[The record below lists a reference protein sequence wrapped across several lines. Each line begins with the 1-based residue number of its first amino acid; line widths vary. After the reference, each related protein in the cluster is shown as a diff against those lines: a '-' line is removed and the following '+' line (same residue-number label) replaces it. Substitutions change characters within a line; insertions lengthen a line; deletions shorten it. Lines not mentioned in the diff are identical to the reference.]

1 MDSMSDKDVSYTIE
15 EVASLLK
22 VSKLTVYDLIKKE
35 ELPSYRV
42 GRQMRVDMKDLEEYK
57 DRKKTGGNIKV
68 SVSQSSISV
77 SQPKPFVISGQDLA
91 LDLLAKK
98 LEKGGEELRP
108 LRIYS
113 GSLNSLIAMYNN
125 QCDLVSLHLYDGDTG
140 TYNIPYV
147 KKILTGFPFI
157 VINFL
162 SRWAGFYVKNGN
174 PKDINSWVDLNRED
188 VKIINRERG
197 SGARILLD
205 EQLRVHGIRSSEVNG
220 YFSEETSHL
229 TIASSIA
236 GGKADIGI
244 GIEKAAKIVGVEFVP
259 LIKERYD
266 LVLVK
271 NEENKEII
279 NRIHHILSSEEMKK
293 DIQLMGDYDMT
304 ETGKVMYE
312 TF

>member
-1 MDSMSDKDVSYTIE
+1 MSDKDVSYTIE

-57 DRKKTGGNIKV
+57 DRKKTGGNIKI
-68 SVSQSSISV
+68 SVSQSSIPI

-98 LEKGGEELRP
+98 LEKGEEELKP

-174 PKDINSWVDLNRED
+174 PKNINSWVDLNRED

-266 LVLVK
+266 LVLIK

-279 NRIHHILSSEEMKK
+279 NRIHHILNSEEMKK

>member
-1 MDSMSDKDVSYTIE
+1 MSDKDVSYTIE

-42 GRQMRVDMKDLEEYK
+42 GRQMRVEMKDLEEYK

-68 SVSQSSISV
+68 SVSQSSIPV
-77 SQPKPFVISGQDLA
+77 IQPKPFVISGQDLA

-98 LEKGGEELRP
+98 LEKGEEELRP

-174 PKDINSWVDLNRED
+174 PKNINGWVDLNRED

-266 LVLVK
+266 LVLIK

-304 ETGKVMYE
+304 ETGKIMYE

>member
-1 MDSMSDKDVSYTIE
+1 MSDKDVSYTIE

-57 DRKKTGGNIKV
+57 DRKKTGGNIKI
-68 SVSQSSISV
+68 SVSQSSIPI

-98 LEKGGEELRP
+98 LEKGEEELRP

-174 PKDINSWVDLNRED
+174 PKNINSWVDLNRED

-229 TIASSIA
+229 IIASSIA

-266 LVLVK
+266 LVLIK

-279 NRIHHILSSEEMKK
+279 NRIHHILNSEEMKK

>member
-1 MDSMSDKDVSYTIE
+1 MSDKDVSYTIE

-68 SVSQSSISV
+68 SVSQSSIPV
-77 SQPKPFVISGQDLA
+77 IQPKPFVISGQDLA

-98 LEKGGEELRP
+98 LEKGEEELRP

-174 PKDINSWVDLNRED
+174 PKNINGWVDLNRED

-229 TIASSIA
+229 SIASSIA

-266 LVLVK
+266 LVLIK

>member
-1 MDSMSDKDVSYTIE
+1 MSDKDVSYTIE

-68 SVSQSSISV
+68 SVSQSSIPV
-77 SQPKPFVISGQDLA
+77 IQPKPFVISGQDLA

-98 LEKGGEELRP
+98 LEKGEEELRP

-174 PKDINSWVDLNRED
+174 PKNINGWVDLNRED

-266 LVLVK
+266 LVLIK

-304 ETGKVMYE
+304 ETGKIMYE

>member
-1 MDSMSDKDVSYTIE
+1 MSDKDVSYTIE

-68 SVSQSSISV
+68 SVSQSSIPI

-98 LEKGGEELRP
+98 LEKGEEELRP

-174 PKDINSWVDLNRED
+174 PKNINSWVDLNRED

-266 LVLVK
+266 LVLIK

>member
-1 MDSMSDKDVSYTIE
+1 MSDKDVSYTIE

-57 DRKKTGGNIKV
+57 DRKKTGGNIKI
-68 SVSQSSISV
+68 SVSQSSIPI

-98 LEKGGEELRP
+98 LEKGEVELRP

-174 PKDINSWVDLNRED
+174 PKNINSWVDLNRED

-236 GGKADIGI
+236 CGKADIGI

-266 LVLVK
+266 LVLIK

-279 NRIHHILSSEEMKK
+279 NRIHHILNSEEMKK